1 MFKLKFDKN
10 MIATFSSDLQHGIVN
25 KKRASGFKYISK
37 DRNRFMIQIKSI
49 DDMFTT
55 FTFATA
61 QEAHDHVMELLKKWL
76 STLLQTNTVSGY
88 HYGIS
93 SKRPRGRPRKNSV
106 ADPIDIPFKR
116 PRGRPRKNTVT
127 DSTDIYS
134 KRPRGRP
141 RKNTL

>member
-1 MFKLKFDKN
+1 MKFDKN